1 MAKANHPL
9 HSGRRQSAYTRR
21 VRLLKLGLPLIALG
35 ILSSLFLF
43 SRQITMEG
51 ALPYAEVDIADRLRE
66 PKMTEVSIATAADN
80 GARILVTANEVLVP
94 QTNGEVTGTQ
104 VSGRI
109 ESLSGAVT
117 SMIAAQ
123 IFYDDKDETAAL
135 TGGVQVQ
142 TWGYDITTEALDMT
156 LQTAAL
162 ASRGAVRAAGPLG
175 QLDAGQMS
183 ARQTDDGV
191 VIVFTSGVKLLY
203 TPKN

>member
-1 MAKANHPL
+1 
-9 HSGRRQSAYTRR
+9 
-21 VRLLKLGLPLIALG
+21 
-35 ILSSLFLF
+35 
-43 SRQITMEG
+43 
-51 ALPYAEVDIADRLRE
+51 
-66 PKMTEVSIATAADN
+66 
-80 GARILVTANEVLVP
+80 
-94 QTNGEVTGTQ
+94 
-104 VSGRI
+104 
-109 ESLSGAVT
+109 
-117 SMIAAQ
+117 
-123 IFYDDKDETAAL
+123 
-135 TGGVQVQ
+135 VQ